1 MSEALQCYICHVWT
15 SLTTN
20 HLCSRCYSD
29 SRKIDHLIETLKKRD
44 DENSA
49 LRVQLVQAQAAR
61 TICDVHQAE
70 FDRLEEQLAAATQ
83 QLAQAEEEIAC
94 LNLQKEER

>member
-49 LRVQLVQAQAAR
+49 LRVQLVQAQA
-61 TICDVHQAE
+61 
-70 FDRLEEQLAAATQ
+70 
-83 QLAQAEEEIAC
+83 EIAQ
-94 LNLQKEER
+94 LKTLYEADMGRTLPEVER

>member
-49 LRVQLVQAQAAR
+49 LRVQLVQAQAEIEDWR
-61 TICDVHQAE
+61 TK
-70 FDRLEEQLAAATQ
+70 F
-83 QLAQAEEEIAC
+83 
-94 LNLQKEER
+94 QKALTP